1 VLEQQVFL
9 HRHLL
14 CIAEP
19 LLGGGRRGADLDM
32 VLAVKLSSF
41 SSTAETTIR
50 VPGLISCTF
59 RAGLALTLVS
69 AVSILSA
76 DAVDAR
82 HPCRKAVNLVGK
94 TASPV
99 RDFRH
104 SVTAKFAAIAA
115 QADA

>member
-50 VPGLISCTF
+50 VPGLISWTF
-59 RAGLALTLVS
+59 SAGFDFGIGRQHLVDGCSGRTPSMPKGRQSSGENCLTGAGFS
-69 AVSILSA
+69 AFG
-76 DAVDAR
+76 R
-82 HPCRKAVNLVGK
+82 GE
-94 TASPV
+94 V
-99 RDFRH
+99 RGDLR
-104 SVTAKFAAIAA
+104 TG
-115 QADA
+115 